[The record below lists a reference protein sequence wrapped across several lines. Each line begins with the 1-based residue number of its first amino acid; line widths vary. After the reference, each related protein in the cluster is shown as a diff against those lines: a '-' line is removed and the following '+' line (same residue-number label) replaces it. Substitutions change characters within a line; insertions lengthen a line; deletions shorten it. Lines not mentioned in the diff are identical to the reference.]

1 MTLFKISMK
10 NIRKSMKDYTVYF
23 FTLAVGVSI
32 FYVFNAIDS
41 QTVMME
47 VSSSTRQIIKLMTG
61 MLSGISVFVSFVL
74 GFLVIYA
81 SRFLMKRRNK
91 EFAIYLILGM
101 KKRKISRILVIETL
115 MVGLFSLIA
124 GLGLGIILSQFMS
137 AFIANMF
144 EADMTEFTF
153 VFSKA
158 ACVKTV
164 TYFGIMYIVVMLFN
178 TISITKCKLIDL
190 LYAGKRSEKIHMKNP
205 WICTLGFL
213 ISTAGLGYAYY
224 LVSLGPEHF
233 QTMDKLILPITLGA
247 VTTFFIF
254 WFLSGLLLRLVSSI
268 KGLYYRGLNSFTLR
282 QLSSKINT
290 TVWSMTIICLMLFV
304 TICIFIN
311 AFSIKNSMS
320 ANLDE
325 LAPADIE
332 IDVPWAEEQKS
343 VLECYQSEGIDA
355 AACLREYITFPVYKT
370 PDLTFG
376 DTLGAGM
383 EKVQQSFPFLNYDT
397 LEMIIK
403 ISDYNQVAEFYGN
416 ETFMLAEDE
425 YMIVADFGSMVEI
438 RNQALGAGE
447 HIQLFGKDLKPKF
460 AECQDGFVEMSSQHV
475 NIGIILIPDSAV
487 NESFM
492 TSEHLIGNYDANSKE
507 ERLKIEELFLSYS
520 KAGDYIVN
528 TRIVIAESSV
538 GLGALVTFIGLY
550 LGLVFLI
557 SGTVILA
564 LKELAESADNVERFR
579 MLRRLGAEEKMIHKA
594 LFAQIGLFFLFPLLL
609 AGIHSVFGMIFSR
622 SLLEIFSGE
631 GLIPAIFLTID
642 IVGVIYGG
650 YLLITYF
657 CSKSMIREAL

>member
-1 MTLFKISMK
+1 MLFKISFK
-10 NIRKSMKDYTVYF
+10 NIRKSIRDYTVYF

-32 FYVFNAIDS
+32 FYVFNAIES

-47 VSSSTRQIIKLMTG
+47 VSSSTREIIKIMTE
-61 MLSGISVFVSFVL
+61 MLSGVSVFVSFVL

-91 EFAIYLILGM
+91 EFAIYLLLGM
-101 KKRKISRILVIETL
+101 KKRKISKILLLETL
-115 MVGLFSLIA
+115 MVGVISLIA
-124 GLGLGIILSQFMS
+124 GLGIGIILSQFMS

-158 ACVKTV
+158 ACMKTV

-190 LYAGKRSEKIHMKNP
+190 LYAGKKSERIRMKNP
-205 WICTLGFL
+205 WICTLVFL
-213 ISTAGLGYAYY
+213 VSAAGLGYAYY
-224 LVSLGPEHF
+224 QVSLGAENF
-233 QTMDKLILPITLGA
+233 QKAGELFVPVVIGA

-254 WFLSGLLLRLVSSI
+254 WSAAGLLLRAVSSI

-282 QLSSKINT
+282 QLSSKMNT
-290 TVWSMTIICLMLFV
+290 TVWSMTVICLMLFV
-304 TICIFIN
+304 TICVLIN
-311 AFSIKNSMS
+311 AFSIKNSMD

-325 LAPADIE
+325 TAPADIE
-332 IDVPWAEEQKS
+332 IVVPWAAEQQS

-355 AACLREYITFPVYKT
+355 AAYLREYTAFSVYET
-370 PDLTFG
+370 PELTFG
-376 DTLGAGM
+376 DTFGTGL

-397 LEMIIK
+397 PEMILK
-403 ISDYNQVAEFYGN
+403 ISDYNKAAELYGN
-416 ETFMLAEDE
+416 ETFTLAEDE
-425 YMIVADFGSMVEI
+425 YIIVADFGSMVEI
-438 RNQALGAGE
+438 RNDALKAGE
-447 HIQLFGKDLKPKF
+447 HIQVFGRDLKPKF
-460 AECQDGFVEMSSQHV
+460 TSCQDGFVEMSSQHINV
-475 NIGIILIPDSAV
+475 GIILVPDEAADGDFIV
-487 NESFM
+487 
-492 TSEHLIGNYDANSKE
+492 SEHLIGNYRANSKE
-507 ERLKIEELFLSYS
+507 ERLKIEEIFFSHP
-520 KAGDYIVN
+520 KASDYISN
-528 TRIVIAESSV
+528 TRILIAEASI

-557 SGTVILA
+557 SGAVILA

-579 MLRRLGAEEKMIHKA
+579 MLRRLGAEEKMIHRA

-622 SLLEIFSGE
+622 SLLEIFSGV
-631 GLIPAIFLTID
+631 GLLPAVFLTVD
-642 IVGVIYGG
+642 IVGIIYGG